1 MPGYQVLC
9 SGQPCAAGVE
19 DVLNPGSPI
28 SATVTVILF
37 LGCTRA
43 FPSKPGAI
51 ASLWDPDPHLTSMLG
66 STSSQPLPGLAGVV
80 QEGSKLVI
88 AWSVQNR
95 DSCRGEPGIA
105 NHARPGRLEV
115 PPSTLV
121 RWVNVPTA
129 GKSAELRR
137 KSSRHKSEMIGSRSV
152 FIAEMTCSSPIVGRR
167 LRCAAVYSSSWLLS

>member
-1 MPGYQVLC
+1 
-9 SGQPCAAGVE
+9 
-19 DVLNPGSPI
+19 
-28 SATVTVILF
+28 
-37 LGCTRA
+37 
-43 FPSKPGAI
+43 
-51 ASLWDPDPHLTSMLG
+51 
-66 STSSQPLPGLAGVV
+66 VV
-80 QEGSKLVI
+80 

-95 DSCRGEPGIA
+95 DLCRGEPGNA

-129 GKSAELRR
+129 
-137 KSSRHKSEMIGSRSV
+137 RHKSEMIGSRSV